1 MLSNS
6 KAWLG
11 RNFTQPRTRLLAH
24 LCNSSD
30 EWLFDLSSD
39 PNETN
44 NVAADNPDVVG
55 EMKAEIEAEAKGIVS
70 FTVTGRCDSSEV
82 SEDGVWVSGCC
93 A

>member
-6 KAWLG
+6 KAG

-24 LCNSSD
+24 LCIFTD

-44 NVAADNPDVVG
+44 NVAADHPDVVS
-55 EMKAEIEAEAKGIVS
+55 EMKAAIEAEAKGIVS
-70 FTVTGRCDSSEV
+70 FTVTGRCDASDV